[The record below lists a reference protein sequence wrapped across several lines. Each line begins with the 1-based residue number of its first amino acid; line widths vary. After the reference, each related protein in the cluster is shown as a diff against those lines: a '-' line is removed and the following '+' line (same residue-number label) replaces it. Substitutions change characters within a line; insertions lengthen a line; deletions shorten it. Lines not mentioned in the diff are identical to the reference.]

1 MSKTQDYDKILRENL
16 ERIIPIILEK
26 LCGLSP
32 QRLVDLPTAFPRT
45 RERRPDFVK
54 KAGVGHPADEYIVN
68 IEFQTDSDGRM
79 EIRMLEYYSNFYG
92 QYRLPVKQ
100 FVIFVGKGK
109 PSMPTS
115 IEHPDLRF
123 GYRLIVL
130 NEVDYETFVNSD
142 KPEEIILAILAN
154 FKGESAVS
162 VIRTIVNNLVRHAR
176 NNRSLHKYITQLE
189 SLSTLRNLQPQ
200 TIQQIEAM
208 PLTYDIT
215 ADIRY
220 QQGVETKT
228 RIMVAK
234 LLKKNVLS
242 IKEIAE
248 LAEVSV
254 DYVIKIQNELTAK
267 EKKGK

>member
-1 MSKTQDYDKILRENL
+1 
-16 ERIIPIILEK
+16 
-26 LCGLSP
+26 
-32 QRLVDLPTAFPRT
+32 
-45 RERRPDFVK
+45 
-54 KAGVGHPADEYIVN
+54 
-68 IEFQTDSDGRM
+68 
-79 EIRMLEYYSNFYG
+79 MLEYYSNFYS

-100 FVIFVGKGK
+100 FVIFVGRGK

-189 SLSTLRNLQPQ
+189 ILSTLRNLQPQ

-220 QQGVETKT
+220 QQGIETKT

-254 DYVIKIQNELTAK
+254 DYVIKIQNELTVK